1 MSKALGKGLS
11 ALFGEETMLK
21 SSISETSDLLFIDIL
36 RIEPNKGQP
45 RKVFDE
51 KLLSELADSIKKHG
65 VLTPIAVTP
74 QVGGMYQIIAG
85 ERRWRASRLANLD
98 KIPAFIIDADKRQV
112 MELAM
117 IENLQ
122 RQDLNAV
129 EEAQGYYILM
139 EEFGLTQDQV
149 SENVSKS
156 RSAIANSL
164 RLLALDNEILSLISD
179 GIISSGHGRAILSLN
194 DNNRHLEFVKKI
206 IDGKL
211 SVRSAEALA
220 KTFNKAKTQTLTNN
234 DISIY
239 IKNIEEKLESTLGR
253 KIKISYNSN
262 NKGKIELEYYNS
274 DDLELLVNNLSKM
287 DL

>member
-220 KTFNKAKTQTLTNN
+220 KTFNKTKTQTLTNN
-234 DISIY
+234 NISIY

>member
-74 QVGGMYQIIAG
+74 QAGGMYQIIAG

-234 DISIY
+234 NISIY

>member
-21 SSISETSDLLFIDIL
+21 SSINETSDLLYIDIL
-36 RIEPNKGQP
+36 RIEPNKEQP

-51 KLLSELADSIKKHG
+51 KLLSELADSINKHG

-74 QVGGMYQIIAG
+74 QNNGMYQIIAG

-98 KIPAFIIDADKRQV
+98 KIPAFIIDADKRQI

-129 EEAQGYYILM
+129 EEAKGYYILM

-149 SENVSKS
+149 SESVSKS

-164 RLLALDNEILSLISD
+164 RLLSLNDEILKLISD
-179 GIISSGHGRAILSLN
+179 GIISSGHGRAVLSLN
-194 DNNRHLEFVKKI
+194 DDSKHLEFTKKI

-211 SVRSAEALA
+211 SVRSAESLA
-220 KTFNKAKTQTLTNN
+220 KSFNKTNVQTLKND

-253 KIKISYNSN
+253 KIKISYTSN

-274 DDLELLVNNLSKM
+274 DDLEFLVNNLSKM

>member
-74 QVGGMYQIIAG
+74 QAGGMYQIIAG

-220 KTFNKAKTQTLTNN
+220 KTFNKTKTQTLTNN
-234 DISIY
+234 NISIY

>member
-36 RIEPNKGQP
+36 KIEPNKEQP
-45 RKVFDE
+45 RKVFDD

-74 QVGGMYQIIAG
+74 QNNGMYQIIAG
-85 ERRWRASRLANLD
+85 ERRWRASRIANLD
-98 KIPAFIIDADKRQV
+98 KIPAFIIDADKKQV

-122 RQDLNAV
+122 RQDLNAI

-149 SENVSKS
+149 SESVSKS

-164 RLLALDNEILSLISD
+164 RLLSLDNEILKLISD
-179 GIISSGHGRAILSLN
+179 GVISSGHGRAILSIT
-194 DNNRHLEFVKKI
+194 DNSKHLEFTRKI
-206 IDGKL
+206 IDNKL
-211 SVRSAEALA
+211 SVRAAETLA
-220 KTFNKAKTQTLTNN
+220 KTFNKINTKVIKNYE
-234 DISIY
+234 ISIY
-239 IKNIEEKLESTLGR
+239 VKNIEEKLESTLGR
-253 KIKISYNSN
+253 KIKISYNN
-262 NKGKIELEYYNS
+262 NNRGKIELEYYNS